1 MSRATTAVL
10 ALSAALLAAGA
21 ALPVDAAAEKPAT
34 RMDLPGVDLASLPP
48 SQAAVAGRVIEDEFC
63 YCGCPHTLAGCLRE
77 HKECKHAPR
86 MASLVLRLA
95 RQGMTAPEVLKILTA
110 YYAGFDAGKRARLD
124 LKEFGPPL
132 GDAAA
137 PATLVEFSDFTCPY
151 CQALRP
157 ELERFVRE
165 SGGRVRL
172 FYKPFPIASHPRSL
186 EAALAGEWARD
197 AGLFWKLHDR
207 LFERPHALSDD
218 DLAAHARALGGDAED
233 LRRALADGRHRGRVA
248 VSQSEARASGLTG
261 TPTLY
266 LNGRRLV
273 LPGAPDE
280 VVETLRFTLEDE
292 EEWARGGRW
301 ARD

>member
-34 RMDLPGVDLASLPP
+34 LADLPGVDLASLPP
-48 SQAAVAGRVIEDEFC
+48 SQAAVAARVLEDEFC

-77 HKECKHAPR
+77 HKACKHAPR
-86 MASLVLRLA
+86 MASLVVRLA
-95 RQGMTAPEVLKILTA
+95 RQGMTAQEVLKVLTA

-137 PATLVEFSDFTCPY
+137 RVTLVEFSDFACPY

-172 FYKPFPIASHPRSL
+172 FYKPFPIAGHPRAM
-186 EAALAGEWARD
+186 EAALAAEWARD

-207 LFERPHALSDD
+207 LFDRPHALSDD
-218 DLAAHARALGGDAED
+218 DLAAHARALGGDPED
-233 LRRALADGRHRGRVA
+233 LRRALAEGRHRGRVA
-248 VSQSEARASGLTG
+248 VSQAEARASGLTG
-261 TPTLY
+261 TPTLF

-273 LPGAPDE
+273 LPGPPDE
-280 VVETLRFTLEDE
+280 LVETLRFTLDDE

>member
-10 ALSAALLAAGA
+10 ALSAALLATGA
-21 ALPVDAAAEKPAT
+21 TLPVNAAAEKPAAVA
-34 RMDLPGVDLASLPP
+34 DLPGVDLASLPP
-48 SQAAVAGRVIEDEFC
+48 SQAEVARRVIEDEFC
-63 YCGCPHTLAGCLRE
+63 YCGCPHTLSGCLRE
-77 HKECKHAPR
+77 HKACKHAPR
-86 MASLVLRLA
+86 MASMVVSLA
-95 RQGMTAPEVLKILTA
+95 RQGMTAPEVLKVLTA
-110 YYAGFDAGKRARLD
+110 YYAGFEASKRARLD

-165 SGGRVRL
+165 NGGRVKL
-172 FYKPFPIASHPRSL
+172 IYKPFPIASHPRAL

-197 AGLFWKLHDR
+197 AGVFWKLHDR
-207 LFERPHALSDD
+207 LFDRPHALSDE
-218 DLAAHARALGGDAED
+218 DLAAHARALGGDADD
-233 LRRALADGRHRGRVA
+233 LRRAIADGRHRGRVA
-248 VSQSEARASGLTG
+248 VSQAEARAAGLTG
-261 TPTLY
+261 TPTLF

-273 LPGAPDE
+273 LAGAPDQ
-280 VVETLRFTLEDE
+280 VAETLRFTLDDE

-301 ARD
+301 AHD